1 MKLMFKNPQKKGKIF
16 ISYPNEKVVVDL
28 NEIKIKNLKELIDKN
43 GYFIE
48 CNIPSSNKTIKKIK
62 DVDDIAYKSLKENY
76 QEWFMDDE
84 ETSSKID
91 DIYINSYEDDMPMT
105 IILSNKIEADI
116 IIDNEEKESYELI
129 DFINSNKKNKN
140 YIINVSII
148 LLGIYISKTS
158 ILNKWAI
165 RYINIETIKENDYD
179 WNRRELEDEW
189 KYDLINFEEESR
201 EKMKKM
207 EGMIYKA
214 NELFEE
220 IIKETDIKIWENKLD
235 KLKTIIFRK

>member
-1 MKLMFKNPQKKGKIF
+1 MFKNPQKKGKIF
-16 ISYPNEKVVVDL
+16 ISYPNEKVIIDL

-48 CNIPSSNKTIKKIK
+48 CNIPPSNKTINKIK
-62 DVDDIAYKSLKENY
+62 DVDEIAYKSLKENY
-76 QEWFMDDE
+76 QEWFMDDDDN
-84 ETSSKID
+84 SSKID

-129 DFINSNKKNKN
+129 NFLNMNKKNKN

-165 RYINIETIKENDYD
+165 RYINIETIKDNDID
-179 WNRRELEDEW
+179 WNRKELEDEW
-189 KYDLINFEEESR
+189 KYDLINFEEESK

-207 EGMIYKA
+207 EGMISKA
-214 NELFEE
+214 NELYEE
-220 IIKETDIKIWENKLD
+220 IINETDIKIWENKLD

>member
-1 MKLMFKNPQKKGKIF
+1 MFKNPQKKGKIF
-16 ISYPNEKVVVDL
+16 ISYPNEKVIIDL

-48 CNIPSSNKTIKKIK
+48 CNIPSSNKTINKIK
-62 DVDDIAYKSLKENY
+62 DVDAIAYKSLKENC
-76 QEWFMDDE
+76 QEWFMDDDDN
-84 ETSSKID
+84 SSKID

-129 DFINSNKKNKN
+129 NFLNTNKKNKN

-148 LLGIYISKTS
+148 LLGIYISNTS

-165 RYINIETIKENDYD
+165 RYINIETIKDNDID
-179 WNRRELEDEW
+179 WNRKDLEDEW
-189 KYDLINFEEESR
+189 KYDLINFQEESK
-201 EKMKKM
+201 EKIKKI
-207 EGMIYKA
+207 EGMIFKA
-214 NELFEE
+214 NELYDE
-220 IIKETDIKIWENKLD
+220 IINETDIKIWENKLD